1 MSGRADAL
9 PFHVAHKRVP
19 FLDEQGRAHQPEKP
33 NAYKFEQFIFD
44 LLPAAANA
52 LVVEVDPKTHFAPL
66 KNAPARPTIRR
77 SRCERRSSPCTPTGS
92 AAPAQEVA
100 NGTPV
105 EISPL
110 FALDAEQ
117 LRERIAPGTRI
128 SQPIY
133 FRP

>member
-1 MSGRADAL
+1 
-9 PFHVAHKRVP
+9 
-19 FLDEQGRAHQPEKP
+19 
-33 NAYKFEQFIFD
+33 
-44 LLPAAANA
+44 

-66 KNAPARPTIRR
+66 KNAPGAADDTPESVRAQIVALHADWLRR
-77 SRCERRSSPCTPTGS
+77 AG
-92 AAPAQEVA
+92 AEVA
-100 NGTPV
+100 DGTPV